1 MNSQRGVTLT
11 SLAIYIIIIVI
22 IMGILG
28 VVSVN
33 FQNSVKDINKKGSEN
48 IEIDKFN
55 MYFLKEVKRTGN
67 EILLITPTE
76 IEFGTNN
83 RYTFSGNSIY
93 LNDNIKIAQDIRN
106 CEFSQS
112 SINGKIIITVKIQT
126 ENNEEKTIDY
136 VLNEDN
142 YEIGYENEDDYIY
155 DKEKIMPNEYQ
166 QIEYVTFQNDAING
180 YNNCINTLIR
190 FNNADKIEFT
200 YKSVDKNINLMF
212 IAGYYANS
220 NDDIFLGIDSD
231 FCPSYFTS
239 ITTTPSNLSRI
250 QASDGTRR
258 TIEVDFST
266 SRTSYIS
273 FGSWSDV
280 NWSRTI
286 DWYSFKIWKGNILL
300 RNFVPCYRKS
310 DNVVGM
316 YDTVKGEFYTNSGTG
331 QFLAGP
337 NK

>member
-1 MNSQRGVTLT
+1 MKSQKGVTLT
-11 SLAIYIIIIVI
+11 SLAIYIIMLIIVI
-22 IMGILG
+22 GILG
-28 VVSVN
+28 VISAN
-33 FQNSVKDINKKGSEN
+33 FQNSVKDINEQGAEN
-48 IEIDKFN
+48 VEIDKFN
-55 MYFLKEVKRTGN
+55 VYFLQEIKKTGN
-67 EILLITPTE
+67 EILSINSTE
-76 IEFGTNN
+76 IEFITNN
-83 RYTFSGNSIY
+83 KYTFKESSIY
-93 LNDNIKIAQDIRN
+93 LNDNIKIAQDIRK

-112 SINGKIIITVKIQT
+112 LINGKTIITVNIQA

-142 YEIGYENEDDYIY
+142 YEIGYENEEDYIY

-166 QIEYVTFQNDAING
+166 KIEYVTFQNDAING

-190 FNNADKIEFT
+190 FDKADKVEFT
-200 YKSVDKNINLMF
+200 YKSVDTNINLMF
-212 IAGYYANS
+212 IAGYYSNP
-220 NDDIFLGIDSD
+220 NDDVYLGIDSN
-231 FCPSYFTS
+231 FYPSDFTS
-239 ITTTPSNLSRI
+239 ITTTPSDLSRI

-258 TIEVDFST
+258 TIEVVFSA

-273 FGSWSDV
+273 FGSWVDV